1 MPFFAP
7 SSRKASKFAI
17 AAAIMSIGAFGVTAF
32 DAPASAQRNKKPEEP
47 KYSDEFREVFGPIQE
62 AAEAEGAD
70 NAAILQQIV
79 AAEASAST
87 DDDKYVY
94 GNTLYLTALD
104 LDNFELASKG
114 MEMMLDSGK
123 VPEANLA
130 SYSANAGR
138 LAYNIKNY
146 PLARQRLQQAIDL
159 GSQDSELQ
167 TLITQTYSAE
177 NNSAGG
183 VEYVMQQIDEQLNAG
198 QAPDDALLQ
207 TGLASAYK
215 AGRYEETSRLALA
228 AAKFYPNEKNWRNA
242 IGVHRD
248 LGRLDDAKL
257 LDLMRLLRAT
267 GYMKDQLD
275 YEVYID
281 AANYRV
287 LPAEVLEV
295 AQAGVSAGALNSSD
309 PFVSEALTESQSQAP
324 GLRADLAELER
335 DAKASGSTARIVLAA
350 ADAYFNF
357 GETAKATELYE
368 LALTRP
374 GVDSGTALTRLGIA
388 QYEAGNSA
396 AALETFAKVEGD
408 RAAIADLWAT
418 YIAQQSSTAS

>member
-17 AAAIMSIGAFGVTAF
+17 AAAIMSVGAFGVTAF
-32 DAPASAQRNKKPEEP
+32 DAPACAQRSKKKAEPE
-47 KYSDEFREVFGPIQE
+47 YSDEFRNAIAPIQE
-62 AAEAEGAD
+62 ALEAEGAD
-70 NAAILQQIV
+70 KAALLDQIV
-79 AAEASAST
+79 ATEALVST
-87 DDDKYVY
+87 DDDKYVF
-94 GNTLYLTALD
+94 GNTLYLTALE
-104 LDNFELASKG
+104 LKNWELASKG
-114 MEMMLDSGK
+114 MELMLASGK
-123 VPEANLA
+123 TPEENMVG
-130 SYSANAGR
+130 YTANAGR
-138 LAYNIKNY
+138 LAFNIKDY
-146 PLARQRLQQAIDL
+146 SLARQRLQQAIDL
-159 GSQDSELQ
+159 GSQDPELQ
-167 TLITQTYSAE
+167 TLITQTFAAE
-177 NNSAGG
+177 NNSSGG

-207 TGLASAYK
+207 TGLAAAYK
-215 AGRYEETSRLALA
+215 AGRYAETSKLAHA
-228 AAKFYPNEKNWRNA
+228 AAKYYPNEMNWRNA

-295 AQAGVSAGALNSSD
+295 TQAGVSAGALNSSD

-335 DAKASGSTARIVLAA
+335 DARASGATAKITLAA

-357 GETAKATELYE
+357 GENSKAAELYE
-368 LALTRP
+368 IALTRP
-374 GVDSGTALTRLGIA
+374 GVDSGMALTRLGIA

-408 RAAIADLWAT
+408 RAPIADLWAT
-418 YIAQQSSTAS
+418 FIAQQSATAS